1 MLKTLCSYSFS
12 SDSRSINLSASI
24 KKARV
29 TNVEKNRIAEVIQQQ
44 LKKPK
49 SDIIFRNKTFRK
61 KKGSL
66 LDKDLKKTYTG

>member
-29 TNVEKNRIAEVIQQQ
+29 TNVEKNRIAEVIQQ
-44 LKKPK
+44 
-49 SDIIFRNKTFRK
+49 
-61 KKGSL
+61 
-66 LDKDLKKTYTG
+66 